1 MTGLK
6 QRARTVQ
13 DALAAGGFECH
24 VVELPSSTRTAK
36 EAARAIGCSVAE
48 IAKSIAVAGELDP
61 YIDEKGNLRGLLIQ
75 AESFPGW
82 HDFGAFVSHLRF
94 VRDHHHNITKVAAVS
109 DSAILSVLPH
119 VARHFVSADVRHFE
133 FSERETA
140 LAWLRES

>member
-1 MTGLK
+1 MLNYELLK
-6 QRARTVQ
+6 EDGILVLKP
-13 DALAAGGFECH
+13 DGAL
-24 VVELPSSTRTAK
+24 
-36 EAARAIGCSVAE
+36 EASDFD
-48 IAKSIAVAGELDP
+48 AVAGELDP

-82 HDFGAFVSHLRF
+82 YDFGAFVSHLRF